1 MNCGDLDEDILEL
14 EIKERNEY
22 NELLKQKIE
31 HAIEMKTERL
41 DNLNKKMECVLSEMR
56 EDMMSGNYCPKR
68 YLNIFRLILYQ
79 ERNVLDD
86 SMTIEIKKRLPEMY
100 KKSYGTCICKKYDS
114 DLKNYCTD
122 YCSDSWK
129 SLYVC
134 SNRKHVF
141 KQFPLL
147 QDLLSNVYSD
157 VKKPVIKHLLRTA
170 GDKKIS
176 NTDLVLVS
184 FHFSSFEDIT
194 IGRLKCYIFL
204 ESANFIMK
212 HLLYLAKLVN
222 PDLVYQRFLKAR
234 DNIPKSELKR
244 FLENNNLD
252 TDIVDVWE
260 FEFRKLTTRYLLD
273 TI

>member
-1 MNCGDLDEDILEL
+1 MNCGDLDDEILDL

-22 NELLKQKIE
+22 NECLKQKIE
-31 HAIEMKTERL
+31 HAIDMKTERL
-41 DNLNKKMECVLSEMR
+41 DNLNKKMECVLAEMR
-56 EDMMSGNYCPKR
+56 EDMMSGNYSPKR

-79 ERNVLDD
+79 EKNVLDD

-100 KKSYGTCICKKYDS
+100 KRANGTCICKKYDS
-114 DLKNYCTD
+114 YLKTYCTD
-122 YCSDSWK
+122 FCSDSWK

-134 SNRKHVF
+134 VNRKYAF
-141 KQFPLL
+141 NQFPLF
-147 QDLLSNVYSD
+147 QELLSNVYPD
-157 VKKPVIKHLLRTA
+157 VKKPVIKHLLREA

-176 NTDLVLVS
+176 NIDLVLVS

-194 IGRLKCYIFL
+194 FGRLKCYVFL
-204 ESANFIMK
+204 ESVNFIMK
-212 HLLYLAKLVN
+212 HLLYLIKLVN

-252 TDIVDVWE
+252 KDIVDVWD
-260 FEFRKLTTRYLLD
+260 FEFRKLTTSYLLD